1 MEIQCIIPIN
11 VQLFCLKVCCGG
23 GWTGMGWLK
32 ILYHLVSS
40 LAPEAP
46 L

>member
-1 MEIQCIIPIN
+1 MEIQCIIPKK
-11 VQLFCLKVCCGG
+11 VQLLCLKVCCGG
-23 GWTGMGWLK
+23 GWIEMGQLK